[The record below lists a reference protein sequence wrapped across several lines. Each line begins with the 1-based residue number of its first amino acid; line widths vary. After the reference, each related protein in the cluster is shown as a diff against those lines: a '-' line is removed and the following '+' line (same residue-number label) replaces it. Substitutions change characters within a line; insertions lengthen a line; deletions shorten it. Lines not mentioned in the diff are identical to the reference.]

1 LNGKTQ
7 YSNIP
12 AFHDS
17 ILEYGYM
24 EVSKAKRFDE
34 EVVQSLAQLT
44 LPQILTKQ
52 AERLGTSQIAIREK
66 MFGIWLAYTW
76 EDYQR
81 YTKQVALGL
90 TSLGLKRGENIGLIV
105 NNHPEWLF
113 SELGA
118 QAIGSITVN
127 MFTSSI
133 AKELT
138 TMLNR
143 IQAAV
148 AIVQDQE
155 QVDKLLEMKEQLPH
169 LRKVIYIDPTGM
181 RTYVGNPWLINF
193 QELLK
198 LGEDLEKKQP
208 KLYEEELWKG
218 KPEEVALM
226 IMTSGTTGIPK
237 LAMISHQSFTE
248 IARKWIETAP
258 IGVGDNWI
266 SITPTAWIVDQMWGM
281 GVSPLTGMAM
291 NFPETL
297 ETQAEDFR
305 EIGPVVIITSSR
317 FWEDLASKIRVKMA
331 DSGWIKRK
339 LFSLGEKIG
348 GDIVDRESKKEP
360 VPAYLGFL
368 HRFFSRVVYGP
379 LLDRVGCAQIRAAVT
394 GGHPI
399 SPDVIRFFRA
409 KGLNL
414 KHAYGLTEGGGVFQ
428 VQPDREVKPESVG
441 KPLPRTEIKI
451 AEDQEVLVKTPSC
464 FVGYYQDPEATK
476 KALREGWLYTGD
488 AGYIDDDG
496 HLLIIGRKEEIM
508 RTKAGEAISSDF
520 IETRLKFSPYIKEAV
535 VWGEGRD
542 YITGFINIDFGNVGS
557 WAEDRMIPYT
567 TYTDLSQQTAVEEL
581 ILGEVRQ
588 VNTQLPKPMRLHKII
603 LLYKLLDA
611 DDEELTRTGKVRRKF
626 VYEQYINLIEAM
638 YSGQQELAVT
648 GKVRYRDGHVGTIE
662 TKVKILTVE

>member
-1 LNGKTQ
+1 
-7 YSNIP
+7 
-12 AFHDS
+12 
-17 ILEYGYM
+17 M
-24 EVSKAKRFDE
+24 EVTKTKRFDE
-34 EVVQSLAQLT
+34 GIVQSLAQLT

-52 AERLGTSQIAIREK
+52 AERLGISQIAIREK

-90 TSLGLKRGENIGLIV
+90 FALGLKRGENIGLIV

-118 QAIGSITVN
+118 QALGAITIN

-138 TMLNR
+138 IMLNR
-143 IQAAV
+143 IQATYAV
-148 AIVQDQE
+148 VQDQE
-155 QVDKLLEMKEQLPH
+155 QVDKLLEMKEQLPMV
-169 LRKVIYIDPTGM
+169 RKVIYIDPTGM
-181 RTYVGNPWLINF
+181 RTYAGDPWLMSF
-193 QELLK
+193 QDLLK
-198 LGEDLEKKQP
+198 LGEELDKKEP
-208 KLYEEELWKG
+208 RLFEEELWKG

-258 IGVGDNWI
+258 IGIGDNWI

-281 GVSPLTGMAM
+281 GVSTLTGMAM

-331 DSGWIKRK
+331 DAGWIKRK
-339 LFSLGEKIG
+339 LFTLGEKIG
-348 GDIVDRESKKEP
+348 GAVVDHESKKES
-360 VPAYLGFL
+360 VPAHLQLL
-368 HRFFSRVVYGP
+368 HRLFARIVYGP
-379 LLDRVGCAQIRAAVT
+379 LLDRVGCAQIRAAIT

-428 VQPDREVKPESVG
+428 VQPDKEVKPESVG
-441 KPLPRTEIKI
+441 KPLPRTEVKI

-464 FVGYYQDPEATK
+464 FVGYYQDEEATK
-476 KALREGWLYTGD
+476 KALKDGWLHTGD

-508 RTKAGEAISSDF
+508 RTKGGEAISSDF

-557 WAEDRMIPYT
+557 WAEDRMLPYT
-567 TYTDLSQQTAVEEL
+567 TYADLSLQPPVEEL
-581 ILGEVRQ
+581 ILGEIRQ
-588 VNTQLPKPMRLHKII
+588 VNAQLPKPMRLHKII

-638 YSGQQELAVT
+638 YSGQKELQVT
-648 GKVRYRDGHVGTIE
+648 GKVRYRDGQVGTIE
-662 TKVKILTVE
+662 TKVKILNVE

>member
-1 LNGKTQ
+1 MEFRKIERFDQETVSSLTQ
-7 YSNIP
+7 Y
-12 AFHDS
+12 
-17 ILEYGYM
+17 
-24 EVSKAKRFDE
+24 
-34 EVVQSLAQLT
+34 T
-44 LPQILTKQ
+44 LPQILFKQ
-52 AERLGTSQIAIREK
+52 AEKLGAEKIAIREK
-66 MFGIWLAYTW
+66 MYGIWLAYTW
-76 EDYQR
+76 QDYFR
-81 YTKQVALGL
+81 YTKNVALGFL
-90 TSLGLKRGENIGLIV
+90 ALGLKRGENIGIITD
-105 NNHPEWLF
+105 NHPEWLF

-127 MFTSSI
+127 LFTSSV
-133 AKELT
+133 AKELA
-138 TMLNR
+138 TMMNR
-143 IQAAV
+143 FQATFV
-148 AIVQDQE
+148 VVQDQE
-155 QVDKLLEMKEQLPH
+155 QVDKLLEVKEQLPH
-169 LRKVIYIDPTGM
+169 VRKVIYIDPTGM
-181 RTYVGNPWLINF
+181 RTYINNPWLMSF

-198 LGEDLEKKQP
+198 IGENLDKEQP
-208 KLYEEELWKG
+208 HRFEEELWQG
-218 KPEEVALM
+218 KPNEVALM

-248 IARKWIETAP
+248 IAKKWVETAP

-266 SITPTAWIVDQMWGM
+266 SITPTAWIVDQMWGV

-317 FWEDLASKIRVKMA
+317 FWEDLASKIRVKIA
-331 DSGWIKRK
+331 DAGWVKRK
-339 LFSLGEKIG
+339 LFALGEKFG
-348 GDIVDRESKKEP
+348 GVLVDHESKKEP
-360 VPAYLGFL
+360 VPTTLQVL
-368 HRFFSRVVYGP
+368 HKIFARVVYRP
-379 LLDRVGCAQIRAAVT
+379 LLDRVGCSQIRAAIT

-428 VQPDREVKPESVG
+428 VQPDHEVKPETVG

-451 AEDQEVLVKTPSC
+451 AEDQEVLVRTPSC
-464 FVGYYQDPEATK
+464 FVGYYQDPEATQ
-476 KALREGWLYTGD
+476 KALRDGWLYTGD

-508 RTKAGEAISSDF
+508 RTKGGEAISSDF

-542 YITGFINIDFGNVGS
+542 YITGFINIDLGNVGN

-567 TYTDLSQQTAVEEL
+567 TYTDLSQQPSVEEL
-581 ILGEVRQ
+581 ILGEVRL
-588 VNTQLPKPMRLHKII
+588 VNTQLPKPMRLRNII

-626 VYEQYINLIEAM
+626 VYEQYIKLIEAM
-638 YSGQQELAVT
+638 YSDQKELEVT
-648 GKVRYRDGHVGTIE
+648 GKVRYRDGQVGTIE

>member
-1 LNGKTQ
+1 MAVNKT
-7 YSNIP
+7 
-12 AFHDS
+12 
-17 ILEYGYM
+17 
-24 EVSKAKRFDE
+24 KRFDE
-34 EVVQSLAQLT
+34 DAITSLAGQT
-44 LPQILTKQ
+44 LPQILFQQ
-52 AERLGTSQIAIREK
+52 AKRLGSNQIAIREK
-66 MFGIWLAYTW
+66 MFGIWQAYSW
-76 EDYQR
+76 EDYLR
-81 YTKQVALGL
+81 YTKQTALGL
-90 TSLGLKRGENIGLIV
+90 LALGLKRGENIGIISD
-105 NNHPEWLF
+105 NHPEWLF
-113 SELGA
+113 SEMGA
-118 QAIGSITVN
+118 QAIGAITVN
-127 MFTSSI
+127 LFTSSI

-143 IQAAV
+143 IQAAFV
-148 AIVQDQE
+148 IAQDQE
-155 QVDKLLEMKEQLPH
+155 QVDKLLEMKEQLSH
-169 LRKVIYIDPTGM
+169 VRKVAYVDPTGM
-181 RTYVGNPWLINF
+181 RNYSNNPWLISF
-193 QELLK
+193 KELLE
-198 LGEDLEKKQP
+198 LGASLDQKEP
-208 KLYEEELWKG
+208 NRFEEELGKG

-317 FWEDLASKIRVKMA
+317 FWEDLASKIRVKIA
-331 DSGWIKRK
+331 DAGFVKSK
-339 LFSLGEKIG
+339 LFELGEKIG
-348 GDIVDRESKKEP
+348 GAVVDRESKREP
-360 VPAYLGFL
+360 VPSSLQWL
-368 HRFFSRVVYGP
+368 HRMAARMVYRP
-379 LLDRVGCAQIRAAVT
+379 LLDRVGCAQIRAAIT

-428 VQPDREVKPESVG
+428 VQPDKEVKPESVG

-451 AEDQEVLVKTPSC
+451 AEDQEVLVRTPSC

-476 KALREGWLYTGD
+476 KALRNGWLYTGD

-508 RTKAGEAISSDF
+508 RTKGGEAISSDF

-567 TYTDLSQQTAVEEL
+567 TYADLSLQPTVEEL
-581 ILGEVRQ
+581 ILGEIRQ
-588 VNTQLPKPMRLHKII
+588 VNTQLPKPMRLKKII

-626 VYEQYINLIEAM
+626 VYEQYIKLIEAM
-638 YSGQQELAVT
+638 YSDQKELEVT
-648 GKVRYRDGHVGTIE
+648 GKVRYRDGQVGTIE